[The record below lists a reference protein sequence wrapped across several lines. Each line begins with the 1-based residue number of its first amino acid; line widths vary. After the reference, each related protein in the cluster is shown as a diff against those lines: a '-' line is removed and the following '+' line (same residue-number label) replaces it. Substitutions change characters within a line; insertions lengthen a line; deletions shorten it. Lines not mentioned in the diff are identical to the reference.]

1 MVDDILLTHYRFAL
15 AYAQPIIKSQRQNS
29 KHLIIWLDC
38 ELVPA
43 STAYVGLSR
52 VHTKS
57 AISLLQLIS
66 AQQLTLV
73 TI

>member
-1 MVDDILLTHYRFAL
+1 MVDNILVTHYPFAL
-15 AYAQPIIKSQRQNS
+15 AYAQTIIKSQGQNS
-29 KHLIIWLDC
+29 KHFIIWLDC

-66 AQQLTLV
+66 VQQLTLV

>member
-1 MVDDILLTHYRFAL
+1 MVNDILVNHYPFAP
-15 AYAQPIIKSQRQNS
+15 AYAQTIIKSQRQS
-29 KHLIIWLDC
+29 LIIWLDC

-43 STAYVGLSR
+43 GTAYVGLSR